1 MNRDIKHHQTM
12 QCAID
17 RHLRSL
23 FHGLPRAIA
32 SRTEVIKR
40 ERERA
45 AVDDVLDG
53 IELEIFRARKAC
65 TDN

>member
-1 MNRDIKHHQTM
+1 MNRDTQHHQAM
-12 QCAID
+12 QCAVD

-23 FHGLPRAIA
+23 FHGLPRSIS
-32 SRTEVIKR
+32 SRSIVVKR

-53 IELEIFRARKAC
+53 IERAIFRKRTTA
-65 TDN
+65 